1 MVKSSSRSR
10 SRSRSQSRSRS
21 HSRRASRAT
30 KRSRRTTN
38 TRRSPGKKGYKVIAD
53 NIDML
58 PKSLQ
63 VAYCKSCSTRPHEM
77 TPLVVSKSKLVRMLN
92 RKAYCIM
99 GPCSGCGRMRSCFV
113 KKPAG
118 Y

>member
-1 MVKSSSRSR
+1 MVSSSSSRSR
-10 SRSRSQSRSRS
+10 SRSASKSRS
-21 HSRRASRAT
+21 HSRRSAKA
-30 KRSRRTTN
+30 K
-38 TRRSPGKKGYKVIAD
+38 RSPGKKGYKVIAD

-63 VAYCKSCSTRPHEM
+63 VAYCKSCATRPHEM
-77 TPLVVSKSKLVRMLN
+77 TPLVASKSKLVRMLN

-99 GPCSGCGRMRSCFV
+99 GPCSGCGRKRSCFV